1 MDHISLIGAPT
12 DVGASVLGCRMGPAA
27 LRLAGV
33 QESLERFG
41 SEVHDCGDVTG
52 PDNPGAFAVDGYRHL
67 AEVTAW
73 NHAVFDAVY
82 AELVGGRLPI
92 MLGGDHC
99 LAIGSISA
107 AARHCRETGK
117 RLRVLWFDAHADYN
131 TASITPSGNM
141 HGMPV
146 AVLTGNGPEPLLNL
160 SGEVPAV
167 DPHDVREIGL
177 RDVDLG
183 EKHLLAEHEV
193 EVFDMRYLDEI
204 GVRHAMEM
212 ALEGVDENTHLH
224 VSLDLDFLDDSIAP
238 GVGTPV
244 RGGPTYREAHLCME
258 MIADT
263 GRLGSLDIVELN
275 PALDVRSQTSTLAVD
290 LVESL
295 FGKSTLLRVHRR

>member
-27 LRLAGV
+27 LRLAGI
-33 QESLERFG
+33 QKSLERFG

-160 SGEVPAV
+160 SGAVPAV

-212 ALEGVDENTHLH
+212 ALKGVDENTHLH

>member
-27 LRLAGV
+27 LRLAGI
-33 QESLERFG
+33 QKSLERFG

-224 VSLDLDFLDDSIAP
+224 VSLDLDFLDASIAP